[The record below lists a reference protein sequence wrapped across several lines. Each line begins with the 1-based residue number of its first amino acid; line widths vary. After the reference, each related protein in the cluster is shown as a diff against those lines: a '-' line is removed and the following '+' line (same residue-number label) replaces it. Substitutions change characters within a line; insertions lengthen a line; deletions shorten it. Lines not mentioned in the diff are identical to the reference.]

1 MRRGKFATVLPRE
14 QTAAHRLRARKII
27 RARVTM
33 AVRLDM
39 ASSTIGRIRGRTASS
54 IISRIR
60 GRTASS
66 IISKARTRTVSSI
79 ISKVRIPTAS
89 RAKTLTVSNIISRV
103 RIPMVR
109 DLIIRDIREAREDP
123 EKQNG

>member
-39 ASSTIGRIRGRTASS
+39 ASSTID
-54 IISRIR
+54 RIR

-103 RIPMVR
+103 RILMAR